1 MPTPLTSF
9 SALPFILAVTH
20 SPGPAHHRRRWSV
33 RESSTHLLP
42 RDPASSAAPPS
53 GLLERVARKLL
64 TGDARGE
71 YRSSQVSLC
80 GVLGARTVRTWFS
93 CLFLPQVKPVGAED
107 SSGVKVPEG
116 WYRTHAHHLQGIQAL
131 PGWDQGGTCL
141 PLPRVCA
148 ASASGRWG
156 VGTDMVQPGE
166 TRQGGVTLQL
176 WKQGRTGQDG
186 NSPFPGLDILL
197 IPRRVLSEACLVVHP
212 TWRSKLWKTVPP
224 SKRNPQ
230 IFVGILK
237 AGCRVRGLLAC
248 HS

>member
-1 MPTPLTSF
+1 MSTPLNSF

-53 GLLERVARKLL
+53 GLLERVARELL

-71 YRSSQVSLC
+71 HRSSQVSLC
-80 GVLGARTVRTWFS
+80 GILGARTVRAWFS

-107 SSGVKVPEG
+107 SPGVKVPEG
-116 WYRTHAHHLQGIQAL
+116 WYRAHAHHLQGIQAL
-131 PGWDQGGTCL
+131 PGWDRGGTCL

-156 VGTDMVQPGE
+156 GGYRYGPAWGNEAGWSDPSALEAGKNRPGWEQPI
-166 TRQGGVTLQL
+166 
-176 WKQGRTGQDG
+176 
-186 NSPFPGLDILL
+186 PGLRYPSD
-197 IPRRVLSEACLVVHP
+197 PKESLV
-212 TWRSKLWKTVPP
+212 RSVPSGTP
-224 SKRNPQ
+224 NLEKQALEDGTP
-230 IFVGILK
+230 
-237 AGCRVRGLLAC
+237 
-248 HS
+248 